1 MLKEGNN
8 KEEVGMNGSEKFPP
22 MKEKIL
28 KASEELFFR
37 YGIKNITMD
46 EIARHLGMSKK
57 TIYQFFRD
65 KDELVHSLIVVKLEE
80 DKIIFTKTYEESAN
94 IVEEVFT
101 IMKNLR
107 DIIGNMNPV
116 IFHELHKYYPET
128 WKEYVTFKN
137 NFILE
142 NIEKCLKKG
151 QEQGLVRNDIN
162 IKILARMRLENLDM
176 GFFGNVFPVDKFSM
190 LDVQLA
196 MTEHFLYGVCTL
208 KGHKLI
214 NKYKNIIE
222 E

>member
-1 MLKEGNN
+1 
-8 KEEVGMNGSEKFPP
+8 V
-22 MKEKIL
+22 I
-28 KASEELFFR
+28 
-37 YGIKNITMD
+37 
-46 EIARHLGMSKK
+46 
-57 TIYQFFRD
+57 
-65 KDELVHSLIVVKLEE
+65 KLEE
-80 DKIIFTKTYEESAN
+80 DKILFTKTFEESAN
-94 IVEEVFT
+94 IVEEVFN

-107 DIIGNMNPV
+107 EIIGNMNPV

-137 NFILE
+137 NFVLE

-151 QEQGLVRNDIN
+151 QEQGFVRNDIN
-162 IKILARMRLENLDM
+162 IRILARMRLENLDM
-176 GFFGNVFPVDKFSM
+176 GFFGNVFPADKFNM